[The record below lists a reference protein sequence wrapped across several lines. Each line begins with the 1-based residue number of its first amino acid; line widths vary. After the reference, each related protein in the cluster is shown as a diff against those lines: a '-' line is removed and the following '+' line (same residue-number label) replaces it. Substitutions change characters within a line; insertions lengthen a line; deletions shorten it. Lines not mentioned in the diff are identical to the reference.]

1 MNTILSEKE
10 YQKYIIEYLVSQNG
24 YIERN
29 SKQYNRLFA
38 MDTELLMKFL
48 LDTQPDE
55 MEALRKIYKDKLE
68 DTIIGCIN
76 METTKPKG
84 SLIDVLK
91 HGIEISNKKLSL
103 YYNKPVTDFNQNGRG
118 MGVRQRAHR
127 PCNIYQRHC
136 HNHL

>member
-29 SKQYNRLFA
+29 GKQYNRLYA

-84 SLIDVLK
+84 SLID
-91 HGIEISNKKLSL
+91 
-103 YYNKPVTDFNQNGRG
+103 
-118 MGVRQRAHR
+118 M
-127 PCNIYQRHC
+127 C
-136 HNHL
+136 